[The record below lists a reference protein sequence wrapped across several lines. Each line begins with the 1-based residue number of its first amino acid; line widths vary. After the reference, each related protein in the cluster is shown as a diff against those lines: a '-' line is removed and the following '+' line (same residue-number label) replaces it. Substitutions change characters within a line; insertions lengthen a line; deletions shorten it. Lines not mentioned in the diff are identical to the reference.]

1 MAEQASEEYRELKSS
16 FTEFL
21 DQDVRG
27 APARCSQHDH
37 GGRRLSQALA
47 PSVFRSLQHGHGDYP
62 HAVREMMQ
70 ASRSRLQIDAGHLRS
85 FDPGLAESTLNAPAT
100 ALPAL
105 EEALDDVVRNL
116 DSKYLSS
123 GRELRVGIIGR

>member
-1 MAEQASEEYRELKSS
+1 MAAVSLKRWP
-16 FTEFL
+16 F
-21 DQDVRG
+21 
-27 APARCSQHDH
+27 
-37 GGRRLSQALA
+37 
-47 PSVFRSLQHGHGDYP
+47 SVFRSLQHGHGDYP